1 MNSVFP
7 KYRSIDERLD
17 ILISDGLQID
27 DRASAKAALERVDY
41 FRMMRFAPMFEDEN
55 RHFFPGTTFA
65 DLENIYEFDR
75 YIRHIIMQCIDPIEV
90 ALRAQ
95 LSDLVGT
102 RYGSD
107 GYRHREHFQSA
118 QEFKEF
124 YRKLEK
130 KFTMRNVYEVIDDVH
145 VSNIYE
151 LPVWV
156 AFELC
161 TLQMLELFYTNLKKH
176 DQKEIARIYGF
187 SYRDLPSWL
196 HYLVVIRNTAAHQ
209 GRFVDRHFNDP
220 ATLDRFDERQFP
232 DFVGND
238 LFAAFY
244 VCTKFLSTVD
254 VDLIFMIIN
263 DLKEELHDS
272 NIELK
277 KIGFPESW
285 YEQLLSILHIGVEQ

>member
-7 KYRSIDERLD
+7 KYRTIDERLD
-17 ILISDGLQID
+17 ILISDGLTIV
-27 DRASAKAALERVDY
+27 DRASAKASLERVDY
-41 FRMMRFAPMFEDEN
+41 FRMMRFAPMFEDEH
-55 RHFFPGTTFA
+55 RRFFPGTTYE
-65 DLENIYEFDR
+65 DLENVYEFDR

-102 RYGSD
+102 QYGSD
-107 GYRHREHFQSA
+107 GYRHRDNFQRA
-118 QEFKEF
+118 DEFKEF

-145 VSNIYE
+145 VGNIYE

-161 TLQMLELFYTNLKKH
+161 TLQMLELFYNNLKKH

-209 GRFVDRHFNDP
+209 GRFVDRKFNDP
-220 ATLDRFDERQFP
+220 AALDRFDAESFP

-254 VDLIFMIIN
+254 PELIFIILS
-263 DLKEELHDS
+263 DVKEELLDS
-272 NIELK
+272 GIAIE

-285 YEQLLSILHIGVEQ
+285 YEQLMSILHMGVEQ